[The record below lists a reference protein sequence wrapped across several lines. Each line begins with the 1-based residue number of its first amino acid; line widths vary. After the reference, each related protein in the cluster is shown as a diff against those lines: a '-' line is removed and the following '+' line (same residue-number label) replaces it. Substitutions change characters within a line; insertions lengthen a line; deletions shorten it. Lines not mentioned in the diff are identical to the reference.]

1 VASKPSSCFNFILF
15 SQRKQK
21 AIKMR
26 SFIASL
32 ILAGAAVTRA
42 QGTIDSCLV
51 SNLIHLRK
59 SFSNPSQTA
68 LASVDT
74 SSFSD
79 CTDLS
84 DTDCLCAN
92 KDALPAVPDAC
103 KTAGIGTSINS
114 LIQFNSNNLK
124 TNKPPDL
131 TSLISAACANTSKG
145 SAAAP
150 ARHASK
156 PMELA
161 NDKRAY
167 RPSSDDMDMSAPRV
181 VYVTETRTECSCKST
196 PALNPMHISQIPV
209 DVPMSSS
216 MGAMMAASTPASSN
230 GAMMAASSSVIFGS
244 QMSAATPTPSGASAN
259 RFHTFQGAAPKTSA
273 VQGGIAALGVA
284 AVMGLMIAL

>member
-1 VASKPSSCFNFILF
+1 
-15 SQRKQK
+15 
-21 AIKMR
+21 MR

-42 QGTIDSCLV
+42 QGTIDSCL
-51 SNLIHLRK
+51 
-59 SFSNPSQTA
+59 TA

-103 KTAGIGTSINS
+103 KTAGI
-114 LIQFNSNNLK
+114 
-124 TNKPPDL
+124 DL